1 MPTAIWMFAVASL
14 APVPLL
20 TLALAW
26 GGLWTWLALGYIT
39 LAVALLD
46 ELAGAA
52 AAAARSPEAEP
63 REFPAADALSVLL
76 ACAHFGLLGAGIAVL
91 AEGAR
96 GVVQDLALFTA
107 LALFMGQVGNSNAH
121 ELIHRSNRWLRRLG
135 RWVFIS
141 HLFGHHAS
149 AHPKVHHR
157 FVATAEDP
165 NSARL
170 GQGFWHFAPRA
181 WIGSFRAGLAA
192 ERALI
197 ARRRGGAARVP
208 LTATPYGVYIAG
220 GVLWCVIALALGGG
234 AGLMWYLAL
243 AGHATTQLLLSDYV
257 QHYGL
262 RRARLEDGRYGPVT
276 ARHSWNAPHRA
287 SALLMLNAPRH
298 SDHHAHPDR
307 AFPALRL
314 PAPDSAPTL
323 PRALPRMALLALAPR
338 LWRREMDGR
347 VRAWADPTERP
358 ARAPRAAE

>member
-1 MPTAIWMFAVASL
+1 MPTAIWMFAVTSFT
-14 APVPLL
+14 PVPLL
-20 TLALAW
+20 ALAMTL
-26 GGLWTWLALGYIT
+26 GGVWTWAALIYIT

-52 AAAARSPEAEP
+52 AAHAPEADA

-76 ACAHFGLLGAGIAVL
+76 AWSHFGLLAAGIVVL
-91 AEGAR
+91 AQGER
-96 GVVQDLALFTA
+96 GLVQDLILFSA

-121 ELIHRSNRWLRRLG
+121 ELIHRPNRWLRRLG

-181 WIGSFRAGLAA
+181 WIGSYRAGLTA
-192 ERALI
+192 ERAMI
-197 ARRRGGAARVP
+197 ARGRDAPVP
-208 LTATPYGVYIAG
+208 LRATPYIVYIG
-220 GVLWCVIALALGGG
+220 GGIMWCAIALALGGG
-234 AGLMWYLAL
+234 AGLLWYLAL
-243 AGHATTQLLLSDYV
+243 ASHATTQLLLSDYV

-262 RRARLEDGRYGPVT
+262 RRDRLPDGRYAPVS

-287 SALLMLNAPRH
+287 STLLMLNAPRH

-314 PAPDSAPTL
+314 PAPDTAPTL
-323 PRALPRMALLALAPR
+323 PRALPRMALLALVPR

-347 VRAWADPTERP
+347 VRAWATPAERQVSAPT
-358 ARAPRAAE
+358 AAE